1 MSEPRSVAVTLR
13 HVQLTDAAPIHEVDD
28 DRVFVELDAPPPVR
42 TLVGI
47 AEPGQDVRALEIS
60 KVVEVP
66 ENDERGKRGFYG
78 RFVDDD
84 RLSAFDEV
92 GTEGLS
98 DGEGGQPGPETGE
111 DAPVVADDEPE
122 LTTSLGEPA
131 PVVDP
136 DESVKI
142 SVAEKARLE
151 ADTETGDD
159 ETDSE
164 QAPADESVE
173 ASGEGEASDDES
185 SATSDEGGNE
195 GDKEGGRRRRR
206 RGRKKR

>member
-13 HVQLTDAAPIHEVDD
+13 HVQLTDAAPLYEADD
-28 DRVFVELDAPPPVR
+28 GRVFIELDAPPPVR
-42 TLVGI
+42 TLVAI

-78 RFVDDD
+78 RFVDEH

-92 GTEGLS
+92 GTEALS

-142 SVAEKARLE
+142 SVAERARLE
-151 ADTETGDD
+151 ADAEARDG
-159 ETDSE
+159 ESE
-164 QAPADESVE
+164 SAEATADEGVE
-173 ASGEGEASDDES
+173 ASGEASDDES
-185 SATSDEGGNE
+185 SASAEAGSNE
-195 GDKEGGRRRRR
+195 GRRRRR